1 MAHSIGA
8 RIRDLRQ
15 AREKTQDE
23 LGKVLG
29 VGNSTIS
36 LYESD
41 SRRPD
46 VDTLLRLAKFFR
58 VSTDYLLGRT
68 DCPTEPPPLPT
79 NVKESCVGYLD
90 ESTAARPI
98 ERSIQPGAS
107 LGDTLR
113 RGVAVPILGRI
124 KAGIPLMS
132 EANFEGE
139 IEVPKDVK
147 ADFALRVS
155 GDSMSWAGIADGDI
169 AILKQVTSPTHGAVV
184 AAVEED
190 SWEATLKFY
199 VKANSHAVLK
209 AANPEYKDIPIT
221 DRHRVI
227 GQLVSLSKN
236 PPVLND
242 YLAHLMYKGLADKK
256 WELAV
261 EIAQQHGLDGEKV
274 ANIISAFGQIGKH
287 VNYRTP

>member
-1 MAHSIGA
+1 MPYSIGN
-8 RIRDLRQ
+8 RIKQLRQ
-15 AREKTQDE
+15 DKGKTQDE
-23 LGKVLG
+23 IGKALG

-41 SRRPD
+41 TRRPD
-46 VDTLLRLAKFFR
+46 ANTILRLAEFFG
-58 VSTDYLLGRT
+58 VSTDYLLGKNP
-68 DCPTEPPPLPT
+68 D
-79 NVKESCVGYLD
+79 G
-90 ESTAARPI
+90 RPSANLSQTTTHKTVPI
-98 ERSIQPGAS
+98 
-107 LGDTLR
+107 
-113 RGVAVPILGRI
+113 PILGRI
-124 KAGIPLMS
+124 KAGLPLLS

-139 IEVPKDVK
+139 IEVSTDIK

-169 AILKQVTSPTHGAVV
+169 AILKQVSSPTHGTVV

-190 SWEATLKFY
+190 SWDATLKFY
-199 VKANSHAVLK
+199 VKANGHAVLK

-221 DRHRVI
+221 EKHKII

-242 YLAHLMYKGLADKK
+242 YLAHLMYKGLTDKK

-261 EIAQQHGLDGEKV
+261 EIAQQAGLDGESV
-274 ANIISAFGQIGKH
+274 ANLISVFVKSVRH
-287 VNYRTP
+287 VAK

>member
-1 MAHSIGA
+1 VLA
-8 RIRDLRQ
+8 LRLTQ
-15 AREKTQDE
+15 LRKEREKTQDDIAE
-23 LGKVLG
+23 YLG
-29 VGNSTIS
+29 VSRPTYTG
-36 LYESD
+36 YESG
-41 SRRPD
+41 RRKPD
-46 VDTLLRLAKFFR
+46 YDTLIKLSRLFN
-58 VSTDYLLGRT
+58 VSADYLLGIR
-68 DCPTEPPPLPT
+68 DNGP
-79 NVKESCVGYLD
+79 
-90 ESTAARPI
+90 
-98 ERSIQPGAS
+98 
-107 LGDTLR
+107 
-113 RGVAVPILGRI
+113 VAVISKTSDGKTVPVPVLGRI

-139 IEVPKDVK
+139 IEVPKDIK

-209 AANPEYKDIPIT
+209 AANPEYKDMPIT
-221 DRHRVI
+221 DRHRII

-287 VNYRTP
+287 VK

>member
-1 MAHSIGA
+1 VYGL
-8 RIRDLRQ
+8 LRQ
-15 AREKTQDE
+15 GGDKLTTGERLKAIRNKKGYSLRELAALAHVSHSFIADIEVGRSNPSLDTLITLAKALNVSLSSLIPTDPIP
-23 LGKVLG
+23 LGKTV
-29 VGNSTIS
+29 
-36 LYESD
+36 
-41 SRRPD
+41 P
-46 VDTLLRLAKFFR
+46 
-58 VSTDYLLGRT
+58 
-68 DCPTEPPPLPT
+68 
-79 NVKESCVGYLD
+79 
-90 ESTAARPI
+90 
-98 ERSIQPGAS
+98 
-107 LGDTLR
+107 
-113 RGVAVPILGRI
+113 VPILGRI

-139 IEVPKDVK
+139 IEVPKDIK

-209 AANPEYKDIPIT
+209 AANPEYKDMPIT
-221 DRHRVI
+221 DRHRII

-256 WELAV
+256 WEMAV

-287 VNYRTP
+287 VK